1 MTTVYFVRHAEP
13 NYDNHDDV
21 SRELSPKGLQSSKD
35 LVNSFAGIQIDTFY
49 SSPYLRAI
57 DTIKPLADSRGR
69 SIHLIPDFR
78 ERKITDY
85 WIEDFTGFTE
95 KQWTDFHYH
104 LPGGE
109 SLSMVQERNIR
120 ALEPLLQTHPDQTI
134 LIGTHGTALSTII
147 NYYKPDFQLADF
159 HRIKH
164 IFLGL
169 SSLSFKGQLVQ
180 VLMKYIKRN
189 GIPVPFN
196 HYRCVIFR

>member
-1 MTTVYFVRHAEP
+1 MTTVYFIRHAEP

-21 SRELSPKGLQSSKD
+21 LRELSPKGLQSSKE
-35 LVNSFAGIQIDTFY
+35 LVNFFAGTQIDAFY
-49 SSPYLRAI
+49 SSPYLRAV
-57 DTIKPLADSRGR
+57 DTIKPLADSRGQT
-69 SIHLIPDFR
+69 IHLIPDFR
-78 ERKITDY
+78 ERKITDH

-95 KQWTDFHYH
+95 KQWTDFNYH

-120 ALEPLLQTHPDQTI
+120 ALETLLQGHPDQTI

-164 IFLGL
+164 IFPWIVQFEFQGSTC
-169 SSLSFKGQLVQ
+169 SS
-180 VLMKYIKRN
+180 IDE
-189 GIPVPFN
+189 I
-196 HYRCVIFR
+196 H

>member
-21 SRELSPKGLQSSKD
+21 SRELSPKGLQSSKY
-35 LVNSFAGIQIDTFY
+35 LVNSFATIQIDAFC
-49 SSPYLRAI
+49 SSLYLRAM
-57 DTIKPLADSRGR
+57 DTIKPLADSRGQI
-69 SIHLIPDFR
+69 IHLIPDFR
-78 ERKITDY
+78 ERKITDH
-85 WIEDFTGFTE
+85 WIDDFTGFTE
-95 KQWTDFHYH
+95 KQWTDFNYH

-120 ALEPLLQTHPDQTI
+120 ALEDLLQAHPDQTI

-164 IFLGL
+164 IFPWI
-169 SSLSFKGQLVQ
+169 VQ
-180 VLMKYIKRN
+180 FEFQGSTCSTIDE
-189 GIPVPFN
+189 I
-196 HYRCVIFR
+196 H

>member
-21 SRELSPKGLQSSKD
+21 SRELSPKGLQSSKY
-35 LVNSFAGIQIDTFY
+35 LVNSFATIQIDAFC
-49 SSPYLRAI
+49 SSLYLRAM
-57 DTIKPLADSRGR
+57 DTIKPLADSRGQI
-69 SIHLIPDFR
+69 IHLIPDFR
-78 ERKITDY
+78 ERKITDH
-85 WIEDFTGFTE
+85 WIDDFTGFTE
-95 KQWTDFHYH
+95 KQWADFHYH

-120 ALEPLLQTHPDQTI
+120 ALEDLLQAHPDQTI

-164 IFLGL
+164 IFPWIVQFEFQGSTC
-169 SSLSFKGQLVQ
+169 SS
-180 VLMKYIKRN
+180 IDE
-189 GIPVPFN
+189 I
-196 HYRCVIFR
+196 H

>member
-21 SRELSPKGLQSSKD
+21 SRELSPKGLQSSKY
-35 LVNSFAGIQIDTFY
+35 LVNSFATIQIDAFC
-49 SSPYLRAI
+49 SSLYLRAM
-57 DTIKPLADSRGR
+57 DTIKPLADSRGQI
-69 SIHLIPDFR
+69 IHLIPDFR
-78 ERKITDY
+78 ERKITDH

-95 KQWTDFHYH
+95 KQWADFHYH

-120 ALEPLLQTHPDQTI
+120 ALEDLLQAHPDQTI

-164 IFLGL
+164 IFPWI
-169 SSLSFKGQLVQ
+169 VQ
-180 VLMKYIKRN
+180 FEFQGSTCSTIDE
-189 GIPVPFN
+189 IE
-196 HYRCVIFR
+196 

>member
-13 NYDNHDDV
+13 NYDNHDDI

-35 LVNSFAGIQIDTFY
+35 LVNSFAGIQIDAFY

-57 DTIKPLADSRGR
+57 DTIKPLADSRGQT
-69 SIHLIPDFR
+69 IHLIPDFR
-78 ERKITDY
+78 ERKITNH

-95 KQWTDFHYH
+95 KQWTDFNYH

-120 ALEPLLQTHPDQTI
+120 ALETLLQGHPDQTI

-159 HRIKH
+159 QRIKH
-164 IFLGL
+164 IHPSIDQFEFQGSTC
-169 SSLSFKGQLVQ
+169 SS
-180 VLMKYIKRN
+180 IDE
-189 GIPVPFN
+189 I
-196 HYRCVIFR
+196 H